1 MSPARSGGRYGR
13 RRRKK
18 REACREPGAK
28 RRAIRQATS
37 PGAGASDAGYAG
49 SSEPAGA
56 KDPRSRHCRLE
67 RGKDERCRLCR
78 QQRGDGG
85 ERTQGRHCRPKRTGR
100 GRAEERGAA
109 AAEKRGGGDGEDS
122 GGEARGRRGEK
133 RREAARVCGG
143 EGRSP
148 RPKWS
153 EAHKAA
159 GDCGGFS
166 SSTPP
171 APQTFRTARSQRA
184 SEPSGE
190 RAKRKGKVVLTDFFP
205 QKLN

>member
-1 MSPARSGGRYGR
+1 MPAMPAAARRRGREDARPALPAAAHGAGARGGERSRGRREAR
-13 RRRKK
+13 RRR
-18 REACREPGAK
+18 RGE
-28 RRAIRQATS
+28 
-37 PGAGASDAGYAG
+37 GAGA
-49 SSEPAGA
+49 
-56 KDPRSRHCRLE
+56 
-67 RGKDERCRLCR
+67 
-78 QQRGDGG
+78 
-85 ERTQGRHCRPKRTGR
+85 
-100 GRAEERGAA
+100 RGAA
-109 AAEKRGGGDGEDS
+109 AGEKRGGGDGEDS

-184 SEPSGE
+184 SEPLGE
-190 RAKRKGKVVLTDFFP
+190 RARKKGKVVLTDFFP